1 LLRYESEGR
10 RRTNHHDSGRHS
22 RALADDGLLYLQ
34 RRVSSV
40 AGLCVFEEPSFAIA
54 ERIFPGAR
62 LAVRAIAAASQF
74 YGAMQRD
81 LQLRRQLLS
90 AG

>member
-1 LLRYESEGR
+1 
-10 RRTNHHDSGRHS
+10 
-22 RALADDGLLYLQ
+22 
-34 RRVSSV
+34 VPSV
-40 AGLCVFEEPSFAIA
+40 AGLRVFEEPSFAIA

-74 YGAMQRD
+74 YGEMQRD

-90 AG
+90 TG